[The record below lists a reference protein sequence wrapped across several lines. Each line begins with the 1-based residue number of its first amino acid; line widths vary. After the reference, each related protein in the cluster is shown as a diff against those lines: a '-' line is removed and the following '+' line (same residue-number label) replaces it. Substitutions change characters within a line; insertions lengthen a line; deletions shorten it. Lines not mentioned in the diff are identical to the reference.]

1 MSQVILMAHGSGGQM
16 SHTLIREVFLRYF
29 DGEAL
34 AELGD
39 AGLVEDASFRAGRLA
54 ITTDSYVV
62 KPLFFPGGD
71 VGKLAVCGTVNDL
84 AVAGARPLY
93 LTAGFILEEGLPM
106 ETLERVVR
114 SMAETAEQ
122 AGVQIA
128 AGDTKVVE
136 RGAAD
141 GLFINTAGVGAL
153 LTPEPLSPRRLRA
166 GDILLIN
173 GPVGDHG
180 LAIMLQREG
189 LTFQSELTS
198 DCAPLNGLIAA
209 LLAELPEEV
218 RCMRDPTRG
227 GLATTLNE
235 WAGVGVGI
243 EIDEEAVPVRPAAL
257 AACEILGLDPLYIAN
272 EGKVL
277 IAVAPASVERA
288 LAILRSHP
296 LGREA
301 AVIGR
306 VTEEHPGRVV
316 LRTAY
321 GARRVLDMLA
331 GDPLPRIC

>member
-16 SHTLIREVFLRYF
+16 SHELIHDLFLRYF
-29 DGEAL
+29 DNVVL
-34 AELGD
+34 ADLGD
-39 AGLVEDASFRAGRLA
+39 AGCVEDAHLRGGRLA
-54 ITTDSYVV
+54 LTTDSYVV

-71 VGKLAVCGTVNDL
+71 VGKLAICGTVNDL
-84 AVAGARPLY
+84 AVAGAQPLY
-93 LTAGFILEEGLPM
+93 LTAGFILEEGLPL

-114 SMAETAEQ
+114 SMAETARL
-122 AGVQIA
+122 AGVQIV

-153 LTPEPLSPRRLRA
+153 LTPEPLTPRRLRA
-166 GDILLIN
+166 GDVLLIN
-173 GPVGDHG
+173 GPIGDHG

-189 LTFQSELTS
+189 LTFHSDLTS

-209 LLAELPEEV
+209 LLDALGNEI

-235 WAGVGVGI
+235 WAGCGVGI
-243 EIDEEAVPVRPAAL
+243 EVDEEAVPVRPAAR

-277 IAVAPASVERA
+277 VAVAPAAAERA
-288 LAILRSHP
+288 LAVLRAHP
-296 LGREA
+296 LGAEA
-301 AVIGR
+301 AIIGQ

-316 LRTAY
+316 LRTPY
-321 GARRVLDMLA
+321 RARRVIEMLA

>member
-16 SHTLIREVFLRYF
+16 SHELIRDLFLRLF
-29 DGEAL
+29 DSAVL
-34 AELGD
+34 ADLGD
-39 AGLVEDASFRAGRLA
+39 AGVVEDARLRAGRLA

-84 AVAGARPLY
+84 AVAGAQPLY
-93 LTAGFILEEGLPM
+93 LTAGFILEEGLSL
-106 ETLERVVR
+106 ETLEKVVR
-114 SMAETAEQ
+114 SMAETAHL

-141 GLFINTAGVGAL
+141 GLFINTAGVGVL
-153 LTPEPLSPRRLRA
+153 LTPEPLTPRRLRA
-166 GDILLIN
+166 GDAILIN

-189 LTFQSELTS
+189 LTFRSDLAS

-209 LLAELPEEV
+209 LLAELPADV

-227 GLATTLNE
+227 GVATTLNE
-235 WAGVGVGI
+235 WANFGIGI
-243 EIDEEAVPVRPAAL
+243 ELDEEAIPVRPAAR

-277 IAVAPASVERA
+277 VAVAPAAAERA
-288 LAILRSHP
+288 LEILRAHP
-296 LGREA
+296 LGAEA

-321 GARRVLDMLA
+321 GARRILGMLT

>member
-1 MSQVILMAHGSGGQM
+1 MSPVILMAHGSGGQM
-16 SHTLIREVFLRYF
+16 SHELIHDLFLRYF
-29 DGEAL
+29 DNRVL
-34 AELGD
+34 ADLGD
-39 AGLVEDASFRAGRLA
+39 AGCVEDARLRGGRLA
-54 ITTDSYVV
+54 LTTDSYVV

-84 AVAGARPLY
+84 AVAGAQPLY
-93 LTAGFILEEGLPM
+93 LTAGFILEEGLPL

-114 SMAETAEQ
+114 SMAETARL
-122 AGVQIA
+122 AGVQII

-153 LTPEPLSPRRLRA
+153 LTPEPLTPRRLRA

-173 GPVGDHG
+173 GPIGDHG

-189 LTFQSELTS
+189 LTFHSELVS
-198 DCAPLNGLIAA
+198 DCAPLNSLIAA
-209 LLAELPEEV
+209 LLDALGDDV

-235 WAGVGVGI
+235 WAGCGVGI
-243 EIDEEAVPVRPAAL
+243 EVDEEAVPVRPAAR

-277 IAVAPASVERA
+277 AAVAPAAAGRA
-288 LAILRSHP
+288 LAVLRAHP
-296 LGREA
+296 LGTDA
-301 AVIGR
+301 AIIGR

-316 LRTAY
+316 LRTLY
-321 GARRVLDMLA
+321 GPKRVIEMLA